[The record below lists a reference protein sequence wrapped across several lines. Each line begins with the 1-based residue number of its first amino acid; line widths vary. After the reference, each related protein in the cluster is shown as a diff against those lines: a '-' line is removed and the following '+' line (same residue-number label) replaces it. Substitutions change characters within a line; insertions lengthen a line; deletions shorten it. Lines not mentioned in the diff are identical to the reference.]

1 MTELEFAQA
10 ALDTAH
16 KRYLAADAK
25 ATSLQ
30 MGSTS
35 SRMHQSHELAELT
48 AEVDKWQKR
57 VNTLKGAGR
66 CITHT
71 TAVFPS
77 RRRCH

>member
-10 ALDTAH
+10 ALDKARQ
-16 KRYLAADAK
+16 RYLAADAK

-35 SRMHQSHELAELT
+35 SRMHQSHELSELT

-57 VNTLKGAGR
+57 VNALSGGGR

-71 TAVFPS
+71 TAVFAS
-77 RRRCH
+77 RRRCN